1 MVKTRGYRLRFVAR
15 VEKEPAH
22 RSPAFVSVDPLAAVR
37 VVGVHNQFANVL
49 VDDEERSATIAG
61 RLRRA
66 RPVVGDLVRL
76 RELPDGSLRIEEV
89 GERHGVLLR
98 ATFRQREQVVAANVD
113 LLVVVAA
120 VAEPPLRPRL
130 VDRYLVAAWRGGIEP
145 ALALTKL
152 DLPHD
157 AGEVEQV
164 RDLIRSLGHAVVE
177 VDGRTGRGVD
187 DVRALIGQRTAVL
200 AGHSGVGKTTISNAV
215 TGRKDA
221 TTEVNEV
228 VGRGRHTTTHA
239 RWIPLDGGGT
249 IIDTA
254 GIRSYTISG
263 VPPDELQH
271 AFPEIDEAGHDCEWQ
286 PCLHEEGT
294 PGCAVPGRVSDERLD
309 SYRRILA
316 ELLEEQEAERPTR

>member
-1 MVKTRGYRLRFVAR
+1 L
-15 VEKEPAH
+15 
-22 RSPAFVSVDPLAAVR
+22 VSADPLAAAR

-49 VDDEERSATIAG
+49 VEGEERSATIAG

-89 GERHGVLLR
+89 GERRGVLLR

-113 LLVVVAA
+113 LLVIVAA
-120 VAEPPLRPRL
+120 AADPPLRPRL
-130 VDRYLVAAWRGGIEP
+130 VDRYLVAAWRGQIEP

-157 AGEVEQV
+157 AAEVEQV
-164 RDLIRSLGHAVVE
+164 RSLLRSLGHAVLE
-177 VDGRTGRGVD
+177 VDGRTGSGTEEL
-187 DVRALIGQRTAVL
+187 RALIGRRTAVL
-200 AGHSGVGKTTISNAV
+200 AGHSGVGKTTVSNAI
-215 TGRKDA
+215 TGRADA
-221 TTEVNEV
+221 TTAVNEV
-228 VGRGRHTTTHA
+228 AGRGRHTTTHA
-239 RWIPLDGGGT
+239 RWIPLEGGGT

-263 VPPDELQH
+263 VPPDDLQQ
-271 AFPEIDEAGHDCEWQ
+271 AFPEIDDAGRDCEWQ

-316 ELLEEQEAERPTR
+316 ELIEEQEAGKPSR